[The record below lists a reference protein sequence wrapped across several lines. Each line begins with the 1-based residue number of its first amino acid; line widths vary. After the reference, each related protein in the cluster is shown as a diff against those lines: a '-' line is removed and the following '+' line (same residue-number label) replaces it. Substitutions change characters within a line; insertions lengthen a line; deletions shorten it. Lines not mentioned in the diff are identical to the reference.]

1 MFHASQRGSQPVPI
15 HSSEPIGGSVDV
27 AMTTIETSLA
37 ALKEASSLM
46 SKIPY
51 ISPVAGLLLQVLT
64 MRDEVKQNKE
74 EWGVVMRKLG
84 RVAGLVVNVGES
96 CQKYNLEEN
105 DLPPGLRSILR
116 SLQNELGGIES
127 LLKQSAE
134 MGHIRKALLRK
145 DLLRKVKQYDGELS
159 NVLQTFQA
167 ELALDARFEQIA
179 ERRKG
184 IPAGPSG
191 PSNVITSIPQE
202 PRSPQIFFGRD
213 AELAEILHMILTGIR
228 SSRPARIAILG
239 PGGYGKTTLANAALT
254 HPQVQEQF
262 GGARYFV
269 ACESVFSSGALLV
282 ELAKTLGILDR
293 GSDAS
298 WSHIH
303 AVLSTKD
310 SIICLDN
317 FESPWDQAGD
327 TRDSVEELLSRV
339 TALNSVTL
347 LITMRGTMRP
357 GQTLWTKPTLA
368 PLKTFSQDAAREIW
382 KEIEQNYDTAAE
394 ELIKAVDYVPLAVS
408 LLAHLA
414 QATSPTLLL
423 KEWKQSQTK
432 FIQMGQTHR
441 LSNLEYSIQLSINS
455 GRMRANPPAKDLLG
469 ILSML
474 PDGIHTSQL
483 GRFKEILVDMDIL
496 SNLRT
501 LQQCSL
507 VHVIGERYQTHPII
521 RHFCNQQEVISSKYK
536 DSLYNFYIDLASS
549 NSSEAQPKYYAEM
562 VLEMNNTKAMLFDLL
577 RSNYGN
583 NSKLVE
589 AIITFTY
596 FHVGIG
602 DHSDKLISQTVESL
616 QQRPSD
622 TSVLIR
628 CLQAWGR
635 LYYYASDFENAK
647 AKLQEVERLCL
658 SSPYNNSS
666 LHAGV
671 LRNLS
676 ELYQLEGALNEA
688 EVSCQKALELH
699 KIANNVLGQANDY
712 RGLGDMYLSLS
723 RLDEA
728 EASYREA
735 LKFHKIANDVLGQ
748 ANDHK
753 GLGDIYLD
761 LSRLDEAEASYRE
774 ALKFHKIA
782 NDVLGQANDHSGLG
796 DMYLSLSRLDEAEA
810 SYKEALKLHKFA
822 NNVLG
827 QANDHSGLGDMYL
840 SLSRLDEAEAS
851 YREALKFH
859 KFAND
864 VLGQAN
870 DHKGLGDLFLRLN
883 RLDEAEA
890 SYKEAMRFHKIAND
904 VLGQANNYRGLG
916 SIYLRQGR
924 LDEAEASYKEALKF
938 HKIANSVLGQAND
951 HKGLGDLF
959 LRQGRLDEAEAS
971 YREALKFHKIANS
984 VLGQAN
990 DHKGLGDLFLRLNRL
1005 DEAEASYKEAMR
1017 FHKIANDVLGQAN
1030 DYRGLGDIY
1039 LRQGRLD
1046 EAEASYKEAL
1056 KFHKIANDVLG
1067 QANDHKGLGDIYLDL
1082 SRLDEAEASYREA
1095 LKFHKIANNVLGQAN
1110 DHKGLG
1116 DLFLRQGRLDEAE
1129 ASYKEALKFHKIA
1142 NSVLG
1147 QANDH
1152 KGLGDLFLKLNRLDE
1167 AEASYKEALKFHKI
1181 ANDVLG
1187 QANDHKDLGTYIWI

>member
-1 MFHASQRGSQPVPI
+1 MFHASQSGSQPVLI

-74 EWGVVMRKLG
+74 SGMF
-84 RVAGLVVNVGES
+84 
-96 CQKYNLEEN
+96 
-105 DLPPGLRSILR
+105 
-116 SLQNELGGIES
+116 ELGGIES

-134 MGHIRKALLRK
+134 MGHFRKALLRK

-213 AELAEILHMILTGIR
+213 AELAEILHMILTGIHD
-228 SSRPARIAILG
+228 SRPARIAILG
-239 PGGYGKTTLANAALT
+239 PGGYGKTILANAALT
-254 HPQVQEQF
+254 HPK
-262 GGARYFV
+262 
-269 ACESVFSSGALLV
+269 SKSNSGVLDTLLPV
-282 ELAKTLGILDR
+282 NQSPHL
-293 GSDAS
+293 
-298 WSHIH
+298 
-303 AVLSTKD
+303 VLS
-310 SIICLDN
+310 
-317 FESPWDQAGD
+317 W
-327 TRDSVEELLSRV
+327 LSLRRHWV
-339 TALNSVTL
+339 SWMEAQMLPALNSVTL
-347 LITMRGTMRP
+347 LITMRGTVRP

-368 PLKTFSQDAAREIW
+368 PLKTLSQDAAREIW
-382 KEIEQNYDTAAE
+382 KGIEQNYDTAAE

-474 PDGIHTSQL
+474 PDGIHTEQL

-521 RHFCNQQEVISSKYK
+521 RHFCKQQEVISSKYK
-536 DSLYNFYIDLASS
+536 DSLHNFYIDLASS
-549 NSSEAQPKYYAEM
+549 NSSEAQPKYHAEM
-562 VLEMNNTKAMLFDLL
+562 VLEINNTKAMLFHLL
-577 RSNYGN
+577 KSNYGN

-596 FHVGIG
+596 FHGVIG
-602 DHSDKLISQTVESL
+602 DHSDKLISQTVETL

-635 LYYYASDFENAK
+635 LYYYASDIENAK
-647 AKLQEVERLCL
+647 AKIQEVERLCS

-666 LHAGV
+666 LHAEV
-671 LRNLS
+671 LRDLS

-699 KIANNVLGQANDY
+699 KVANSVLGQANDHK
-712 RGLGDMYLSLS
+712 GLGHIFLGLSRLDEAETSYREALKFHKIANDVLGQANDHSGLGHVYLRLS

-753 GLGDIYLD
+753 GLGDMYLR

-796 DMYLSLSRLDEAEA
+796 DMYLRLSRLDEAEA
-810 SYKEALKLHKFA
+810 SYKEALKFHKIA
-822 NNVLG
+822 NAVIGQANDHSGLGHMYLRLSRMDEAEASYREALKFHKIANDVLG

-840 SLSRLDEAEAS
+840 RLSRLDEAEAS

-859 KFAND
+859 KIANAVIGQANDHSGLGDMYLRLSRLDEAEASYREALKFHKIAND

-870 DHKGLGDLFLRLN
+870 DHKGLGDMYLRL
-883 RLDEAEA
+883 
-890 SYKEAMRFHKIAND
+890 S
-904 VLGQANNYRGLG
+904 
-916 SIYLRQGR
+916 R

-938 HKIANSVLGQAND
+938 HKIANSVLGQGTD
-951 HKGLGDLF
+951 LHGLGKVHVERSQLEDARSMFEKALAMHKKAHASVW
-959 LRQGRLDEAEAS
+959 QGLDQKQ
-971 YREALKFHKIANS
+971 LNI
-984 VLGQAN
+984 VLSKMGKATQ
-990 DHKGLGDLFLRLNRL
+990 
-1005 DEAEASYKEAMR
+1005 E
-1017 FHKIANDVLGQAN
+1017 
-1030 DYRGLGDIY
+1030 
-1039 LRQGRLD
+1039 
-1046 EAEASYKEAL
+1046 
-1056 KFHKIANDVLG
+1056 
-1067 QANDHKGLGDIYLDL
+1067 
-1082 SRLDEAEASYREA
+1082 
-1095 LKFHKIANNVLGQAN
+1095 
-1110 DHKGLG
+1110 
-1116 DLFLRQGRLDEAE
+1116 
-1129 ASYKEALKFHKIA
+1129 
-1142 NSVLG
+1142 
-1147 QANDH
+1147 
-1152 KGLGDLFLKLNRLDE
+1152 
-1167 AEASYKEALKFHKI
+1167 
-1181 ANDVLG
+1181 
-1187 QANDHKDLGTYIWI
+1187 

>member
-1 MFHASQRGSQPVPI
+1 MFHASQSGSQPVPI
-15 HSSEPIGGSVDV
+15 HSFEPIGGSVDV
-27 AMTTIETSLA
+27 AITTIETSLA

-46 SKIPY
+46 SRIPY

-116 SLQNELGGIES
+116 SLENDLSGIES

-134 MGHIRKALLRK
+134 IGYIRKALLRK

-202 PRSPQIFFGRD
+202 PHSPQIFFGRD
-213 AELAEILHMILTGIR
+213 AELAEILQMILIGIR
-228 SSRPARIAILG
+228 GSRPARIAILG
-239 PGGYGKTTLANAALT
+239 PGGYGKTTLANAVLT

-282 ELAKTLGILDR
+282 ELAKMLGVLDG

-298 WSHIH
+298 WSRIH
-303 AVLSTKD
+303 A
-310 SIICLDN
+310 
-317 FESPWDQAGD
+317 AGD
-327 TRDSVEELLSRV
+327 MRHSVEELLTRV

-357 GQTLWTKPTLA
+357 GQTLWTKPALA
-368 PLKTFSQDAAREIW
+368 PLNTLSHDAARDIWEEIG
-382 KEIEQNYDTAAE
+382 QNYDDAAE
-394 ELIKAVDYVPLAVS
+394 ELIISVDYVPLAVS

-414 QATSPTLLL
+414 QATSPALLL
-423 KEWKQSQTK
+423 KEWNQNQTK
-432 FIQMGQTHR
+432 FVQMGQTHI
-441 LSNLEYSIQLSINS
+441 SNLEYSIQLSIDS

-469 ILSML
+469 VLSML

-483 GRFKEILVDMDIL
+483 GRFKEILVEMDIL
-496 SNLRT
+496 SN
-501 LQQCSL
+501 C
-507 VHVIGERYQTHPII
+507 
-521 RHFCNQQEVISSKYK
+521 EVISSKYK
-536 DSLYNFYIDLASS
+536 DSLQNFYINLASS
-549 NSSEAQPKYYAEM
+549 NSFEAQPKYHAEM
-562 VLEMNNTKAMLFDLL
+562 VLEINNTKAILFDLL
-577 RSNYGN
+577 KSNYGN

-602 DHSDKLISQTVESL
+602 DHSDKLISQTVETL

-635 LYYYASDFENAK
+635 LYFYASDIENAK
-647 AKLQEVERLCL
+647 VKMQEVEGLCL

-666 LHAGV
+666 LHAEV

-676 ELYQLEGALNEA
+676 ELYLTEGALNEA

-699 KIANNVLGQANDY
+699 KIANSVLWQANDHK
-712 RGLGDMYLSLS
+712 GLEDIFLRLS

-728 EASYREA
+728 EASYT
-735 LKFHKIANDVLGQ
+735 
-748 ANDHK
+748 
-753 GLGDIYLD
+753 
-761 LSRLDEAEASYRE
+761 
-774 ALKFHKIA
+774 
-782 NDVLGQANDHSGLG
+782 
-796 DMYLSLSRLDEAEA
+796 
-810 SYKEALKLHKFA
+810 
-822 NNVLG
+822 
-827 QANDHSGLGDMYL
+827 
-840 SLSRLDEAEAS
+840 
-851 YREALKFH
+851 
-859 KFAND
+859 
-864 VLGQAN
+864 
-870 DHKGLGDLFLRLN
+870 
-883 RLDEAEA
+883 
-890 SYKEAMRFHKIAND
+890 
-904 VLGQANNYRGLG
+904 
-916 SIYLRQGR
+916 
-924 LDEAEASYKEALKF
+924 EALKF

-951 HKGLGDLF
+951 HKGLGDTF
-959 LRQGRLDEAEAS
+959 LR
-971 YREALKFHKIANS
+971 
-984 VLGQAN
+984 
-990 DHKGLGDLFLRLNRL
+990 
-1005 DEAEASYKEAMR
+1005 
-1017 FHKIANDVLGQAN
+1017 
-1030 DYRGLGDIY
+1030 
-1039 LRQGRLD
+1039 
-1046 EAEASYKEAL
+1046 
-1056 KFHKIANDVLG
+1056 
-1067 QANDHKGLGDIYLDL
+1067 L

-1095 LKFHKIANNVLGQAN
+1095 LKF
-1110 DHKGLG
+1110 
-1116 DLFLRQGRLDEAE
+1116 
-1129 ASYKEALKFHKIA
+1129 YKIA

-1152 KGLGDLFLKLNRLDE
+1152 K
-1167 AEASYKEALKFHKI
+1167 
-1181 ANDVLG
+1181 
-1187 QANDHKDLGTYIWI
+1187 DLGTHF

>member
-1 MFHASQRGSQPVPI
+1 MQSNSLTKKFRRMFHASQRSSQPVPI

-46 SKIPY
+46 AKIPY

-64 MRDEVKQNKE
+64 MRDEIKQNKE

-84 RVAGLVVNVGES
+84 RVASLVVNVGES

-116 SLQNELGGIES
+116 SLQNELNGIES

-134 MGHIRKALLRK
+134 IGYIRKALLRK

-191 PSNVITSIPQE
+191 PSNVITFIPQE

-213 AELAEILHMILTGIR
+213 AELAEIVHMILTGIR
-228 SSRPARIAILG
+228 GSRPARIAILG
-239 PGGYGKTTLANAALT
+239 PGGYGKTTLVNAALT

-282 ELAKTLGILDR
+282 ELAKTLGILDG

-303 AVLSTKD
+303 AALSSKD

-327 TRDSVEELLSRV
+327 MRDSVEELLSRV

-368 PLKTFSQDAAREIW
+368 PLKTLSQDAAREIW
-382 KEIEQNYDTAAE
+382 EEIEQNYDAAAE

-414 QATSPTLLL
+414 QATSPALLL
-423 KEWKQSQTK
+423 KEWNQNQTK

-441 LSNLEYSIQLSINS
+441 LSNLEYSIQLSIDS

-474 PDGIHTSQL
+474 PDGIHTEQL
-483 GRFKEILVDMDIL
+483 GRFEEILVDMDIL

-536 DSLYNFYIDLASS
+536 DLLQDFYINLASS
-549 NSSEAQPKYYAEM
+549 NSSEAQPKYHAEM
-562 VLEMNNTKAMLFDLL
+562 VLEMNNTKAILFDLL

-589 AIITFTY
+589 AIITFTK
-596 FHVGIG
+596 FHGGIG
-602 DHSDKLISQTVESL
+602 DHSDKLISQTVETL

-635 LYYYASDFENAK
+635 LYYYASDIENAK
-647 AKLQEVERLCL
+647 AKMQEMERLCS
-658 SSPYNNSS
+658 SSPYNNGS
-666 LHAGV
+666 LHAEV
-671 LRNLS
+671 LRDLS
-676 ELYQLEGALNEA
+676 EVYKLEGALNEA

-699 KIANNVLGQANDY
+699 KIAN
-712 RGLGDMYLSLS
+712 S
-723 RLDEA
+723 
-728 EASYREA
+728 
-735 LKFHKIANDVLGQ
+735 
-748 ANDHK
+748 
-753 GLGDIYLD
+753 
-761 LSRLDEAEASYRE
+761 
-774 ALKFHKIA
+774 
-782 NDVLGQANDHSGLG
+782 VLGQANDHSGLG
-796 DMYLSLSRLDEAEA
+796 DMYLRLS
-810 SYKEALKLHKFA
+810 
-822 NNVLG
+822 
-827 QANDHSGLGDMYL
+827 
-840 SLSRLDEAEAS
+840 
-851 YREALKFH
+851 
-859 KFAND
+859 
-864 VLGQAN
+864 
-870 DHKGLGDLFLRLN
+870 
-883 RLDEAEA
+883 
-890 SYKEAMRFHKIAND
+890 
-904 VLGQANNYRGLG
+904 
-916 SIYLRQGR
+916 
-924 LDEAEASYKEALKF
+924 
-938 HKIANSVLGQAND
+938 
-951 HKGLGDLF
+951 
-959 LRQGRLDEAEAS
+959 
-971 YREALKFHKIANS
+971 
-984 VLGQAN
+984 
-990 DHKGLGDLFLRLNRL
+990 
-1005 DEAEASYKEAMR
+1005 
-1017 FHKIANDVLGQAN
+1017 
-1030 DYRGLGDIY
+1030 
-1039 LRQGRLD
+1039 
-1046 EAEASYKEAL
+1046 
-1056 KFHKIANDVLG
+1056 
-1067 QANDHKGLGDIYLDL
+1067 
-1082 SRLDEAEASYREA
+1082 
-1095 LKFHKIANNVLGQAN
+1095 
-1110 DHKGLG
+1110 
-1116 DLFLRQGRLDEAE
+1116 
-1129 ASYKEALKFHKIA
+1129 
-1142 NSVLG
+1142 
-1147 QANDH
+1147 
-1152 KGLGDLFLKLNRLDE
+1152 
-1167 AEASYKEALKFHKI
+1167 
-1181 ANDVLG
+1181 
-1187 QANDHKDLGTYIWI
+1187 